1 MLDEE
6 VEQGGVEDGRRVELL
21 ARDRCADN
29 GEDAGADDCANAEG
43 RKRPR
48 PQGLFQPM
56 FGLF

>member
-1 MLDEE
+1 MNE
-6 VEQGGVEDGRRVELL
+6 VFEKRSVDDGTEFELL
-21 ARDRCADN
+21 AGDGGSDD